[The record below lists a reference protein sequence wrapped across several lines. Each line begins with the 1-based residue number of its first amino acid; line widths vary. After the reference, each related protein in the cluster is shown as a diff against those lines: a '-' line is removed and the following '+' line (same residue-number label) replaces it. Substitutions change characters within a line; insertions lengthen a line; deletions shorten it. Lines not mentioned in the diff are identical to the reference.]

1 MGIVDD
7 FVDKHIKMHS
17 EPSFMIPRMCFMKN
31 ALAIIDTTHNTYM
44 VEEVIDEVVHGTFV
58 KYIGNGS
65 VKPYEFLNSATAY
78 WAKFLAMCNI

>member
-1 MGIVDD
+1 
-7 FVDKHIKMHS
+7 MHS